1 MATRPRFRII
11 RKQKVKQVRPMFRLF
26 RATSVVVEEVLELEQ
41 YDGRSRGYRKV
52 PNVQTVKE
60 IEQDV

>member
-1 MATRPRFRII
+1 
-11 RKQKVKQVRPMFRLF
+11 MFRLF